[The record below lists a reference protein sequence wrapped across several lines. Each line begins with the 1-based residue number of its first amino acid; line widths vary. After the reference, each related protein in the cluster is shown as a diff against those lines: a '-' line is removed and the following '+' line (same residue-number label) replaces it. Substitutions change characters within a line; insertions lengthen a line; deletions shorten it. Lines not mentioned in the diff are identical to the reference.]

1 MNTLVTPQPTS
12 RKKVKKHTGVGINDF
27 PYEITKHLKDENGKN
42 KCVWT
47 DPCYHVWKG
56 LLGRIYNTDIKRHRT
71 YVGCTLYYD
80 WHWLS
85 KFNAWFYE
93 NWVEGW
99 QLDKDILVVGN
110 KEYCPKTC
118 VFIPGYLNNLFTD
131 ARANRGMWPMGVH
144 KDNKPV
150 VKRAKRFIARCND
163 AVLGRLFLGIFH
175 TPEEAH
181 RAWQKEKVNQVKK
194 AIDRFKAEPVGYKL
208 EIELALLNRVELIQ
222 NDIDNNRETIKL

>member
-1 MNTLVTPQPTS
+1 M
-12 RKKVKKHTGVGINDF
+12 RKKNRKILGVGTNDLD
-27 PYEITKHLKDENGKN
+27 YEIFRTEKDAEGK
-42 KCVWT
+42 VVGTWL
-47 DPCYHVWKG
+47 DPCYHVWSC
-56 LLGRIYNTDIKRHRT
+56 LLGRLYSKRKTRT
-71 YVGCTLYYD
+71 RNYSDCTLYND
-80 WHWLS
+80 WYLLS
-85 KFNAWFYE
+85 NFHGWFYA
-93 NWVEGW
+93 NWIKGW
-99 QLDKDILVVGN
+99 HLDKDILIKGN
-110 KEYCPKTC
+110 REYGPDTC
-118 VFIPGYLNNLFTD
+118 RFIPDHLNTLLTD
-131 ARANRGMWPMGVH
+131 CAAARGEWPMGVH

-150 VKRAKRFIARCND
+150 VKSAKRFIARCND